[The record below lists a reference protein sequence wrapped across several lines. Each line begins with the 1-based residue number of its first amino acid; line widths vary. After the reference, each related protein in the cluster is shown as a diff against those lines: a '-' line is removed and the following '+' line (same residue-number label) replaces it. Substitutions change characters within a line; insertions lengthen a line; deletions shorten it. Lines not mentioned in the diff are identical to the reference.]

1 MISHLKQYII
11 DRMTCS
17 YKFGCIFLLCTVRCI
32 FFGINVISAL
42 SGLTYKNI
50 EKMANKI
57 FNVPNHLN
65 RQRKGHSS
73 ALEHC
78 RMMKLKQP

>member
-11 DRMTCS
+11 DRMTCI

-32 FFGINVISAL
+32 FFGVNVISTL

-50 EKMANKI
+50 EQMANKI
-57 FNVPNHLN
+57 FNVPNHL
-65 RQRKGHSS
+65 
-73 ALEHC
+73 
-78 RMMKLKQP
+78 KQFLLNERVTLIL